1 MIRPRRWLPHPLLSL
16 TLFAVWL
23 LLVNSVSPGSVLFA
37 LVLAVLVPSFSNTF
51 WPDHPRIRRPLLLV
65 LYGLNLVWD
74 IVVANLHVARL
85 ILGPAARL
93 RPAFVRMPIEL
104 RDEFAITLLAST
116 VSLTPGTV
124 SADIS
129 ADRRSLLIHAL
140 DLDDA
145 DALIAQIKRRYETP
159 LKEIFEC

>member
-16 TLFAVWL
+16 TLFVVWL
-23 LLVNSVSPGSVLFA
+23 LLVNSISTGSALFA
-37 LVLAVLVPSFSNTF
+37 LALAVLVPSLTNAF
-51 WPDHPRIRRPLLLV
+51 WPEHVRIRRPLLLV
-65 LYGLNLVWD
+65 PYGLRLIGD
-74 IVVANLHVARL
+74 IVIANLHVARL
-85 ILGPAARL
+85 ILGPATPL
-93 RPAFVRMPIEL
+93 RPAFVRMPIDL
-104 RDEFAITLLAST
+104 HDEFAVTLLAST

-145 DALIAQIKRRYETP
+145 DALVAQIKRRYETP
-159 LKEIFEC
+159 LREIFEC

>member
-37 LVLAVLVPSFSNTF
+37 LVLAVLVSSFSNAF

>member
-37 LVLAVLVPSFSNTF
+37 LVLAVLVPSFSNAF

-129 ADRRSLLIHAL
+129 ADHRSLLIHAL

>member
-37 LVLAVLVPSFSNTF
+37 LLLAVLVPSFSNTF

-104 RDEFAITLLAST
+104 CDEFAITLLAST

>member
-16 TLFAVWL
+16 TLFVVWL
-23 LLVNSVSPGSVLFA
+23 LLVNSISTGSALFA
-37 LVLAVLVPSFSNTF
+37 LALAVLVPSLTNAF
-51 WPDHPRIRRPLLLV
+51 WPEHVRIRRPLLLV
-65 LYGLNLVWD
+65 PYGLRLIGD
-74 IVVANLHVARL
+74 IVIANLHVARL
-85 ILGPAARL
+85 ILGPAAPL
-93 RPAFVRMPIEL
+93 RPAFVRMPIDL
-104 RDEFAITLLAST
+104 HDEFAVTLLAST

-145 DALIAQIKRRYETP
+145 DALVAQIKRRYETP
-159 LKEIFEC
+159 LREIFEC

>member
-16 TLFAVWL
+16 TLFVVWL
-23 LLVNSVSPGSVLFA
+23 LLVNSISTGSALFA
-37 LVLAVLVPSFSNTF
+37 LVLAVLVPSLTNAF
-51 WPDHPRIRRPLLLV
+51 WPEHVRIRRPLLLV
-65 LYGLNLVWD
+65 PYGLRLIGD
-74 IVVANLHVARL
+74 IVIANLHVARL
-85 ILGPAARL
+85 ILGPAAPL
-93 RPAFVRMPIEL
+93 RPAFVRMPIDL
-104 RDEFAITLLAST
+104 HDEFAVTLLAST

-145 DALIAQIKRRYETP
+145 DALVAQIKRRYETP
-159 LKEIFEC
+159 LREIFEC

>member
-16 TLFAVWL
+16 TLFVVWL
-23 LLVNSVSPGSVLFA
+23 LLVNSISTGSALFA
-37 LVLAVLVPSFSNTF
+37 LVLAVLVPSLTNAF
-51 WPDHPRIRRPLLLV
+51 WPEHVRIRRPLLLV
-65 LYGLNLVWD
+65 PYGLRLITD

>member
-16 TLFAVWL
+16 TLFVVWL
-23 LLVNSVSPGSVLFA
+23 LLVNSISTGSALFA
-37 LVLAVLVPSFSNTF
+37 LALAVLVPSLTNAF
-51 WPDHPRIRRPLLLV
+51 WPEHVRIRRPLLLV
-65 LYGLNLVWD
+65 PYGLRLIGD
-74 IVVANLHVARL
+74 IVIANLHVARL
-85 ILGPAARL
+85 ILGPAAPL
-93 RPAFVRMPIEL
+93 RPAFVRMPIDL
-104 RDEFAITLLAST
+104 HDEFAVTLLAST

-145 DALIAQIKRRYETP
+145 DTLVAQIKRRYETP
-159 LKEIFEC
+159 LREIFEC

>member
-16 TLFAVWL
+16 TLFVVWL
-23 LLVNSVSPGSVLFA
+23 LLVNSISTGSALFA
-37 LVLAVLVPSFSNTF
+37 LALAVLVPSLTNAF
-51 WPDHPRIRRPLLLV
+51 WPEHVRIRRPLLLV
-65 LYGLNLVWD
+65 PYGLRLIGD
-74 IVVANLHVARL
+74 IVIANLHIARL

-104 RDEFAITLLAST
+104 CDEFAITLLAST

-145 DALIAQIKRRYETP
+145 DTLIAQIKRRYETP
-159 LKEIFEC
+159 LREIFEC